1 VNRIRTVLI
10 AVALLPTCLFVP
22 ARAENVVRWATPT
35 PAESFDPYGHD
46 LPQTYWVQLQVY
58 ERLLDYDKD
67 GRLEPRLAESWK
79 ALDPTTWEL
88 ELRRGVTF
96 HDGTPF
102 TSADVAFS
110 FERAKAETSSQ
121 VNTLGSIARVETIDV
136 DTVRF
141 TVATSNPIPWD
152 DLSVLPIMSKT
163 WAERHGAAL
172 PSQLGDERW
181 DYAETHANGTGPFMV
196 EDFRPGERTVL
207 VRNADWWGLR
217 STRTTL
223 IGSYR
228 RELPT
233 RLEAPSSSLRATS
246 TSLLSATRPARAD
259 RRHTGSENP
268 ESRQPADGL
277 PRLRPG
283 ECRAQVLKREGA
295 ELFR

>member
-1 VNRIRTVLI
+1 MNHIRMLLI
-10 AVALLPTCLFVP
+10 ALTFLPGCLVGP

-46 LPQTYWVQLQVY
+46 LPQTYFVQNQVY

-67 GRLEPRLAESWK
+67 GRLEPMLAESWK
-79 ALDPTTWEL
+79 PLDAATWEL

-102 TSADVAFS
+102 ISADVVFS

-121 VNTLGSIARVETIDV
+121 VNSLASIAGVETVDV

-181 DYAETHANGTGPFMV
+181 DYAETHANGTGPFKL
-196 EDFRPGERTVL
+196 EEFEPGKRTVL
-207 VRNADWWGLR
+207 VRNADWWGLAQHPHGIDR
-217 STRTTL
+217 IVQTRVADPA
-223 IGSYR
+223 GGAQ
-228 RELPT
+228 
-233 RLEAPSSSLRATS
+233 RLLAGDVDFLDVPPPDQLERIAATPD
-246 TSLLSATRPARAD
+246 LKIQKAD
-259 RRHTGSENP
+259 SPQMVYLGF
-268 ESRQPADGL
+268 D
-277 PRLRPG
+277 
-283 ECRAQVLKREGA
+283 
-295 ELFR
+295 